1 MSKDPNVKGQT
12 PSQTVG
18 PFFAYGMSPE
28 QYGYPFKSLAGA
40 TVATDNEPGE
50 HLRLAGRVLDGNG
63 VPVDDAV
70 IELWQADAQGRY
82 AHPADPRRPNTG
94 FTGFGRTGTG
104 TDARQRFWFD
114 TVKPGVA
121 SNAHAPHMNLIVFM
135 RGLLNHVYTRVYFSD
150 EATLNATDP
159 VLQLVPKARRQTL
172 IAARHESARGVE
184 YLFDIRMQ
192 GDNATVFF
200 DV

>member
-1 MSKDPNVKGQT
+1 MSKPTTGQT

-18 PFFAYGMSPE
+18 PYFAYGMSPE
-28 QYGYPFKSLAGA
+28 QYGYPFKSIVGARVAGE
-40 TVATDNEPGE
+40 DEPGE
-50 HLRLAGRVLDGNG
+50 HLRLTGQVMDGNG
-63 VPVDDAV
+63 AVVDDAV

-104 TDARQRFWFD
+104 TDAEQRFWFD
-114 TVKPGVA
+114 TVKPGI
-121 SNAHAPHMNLIVFM
+121 SSDGHAPYLNLIVFM

-150 EATLNATDP
+150 EAALNAADP
-159 VLQLVPKARRQTL
+159 VLLLVPQTRRHTL
-172 IAARHESARGVE
+172 IAERHESSRGVE
-184 YLFDIRMQ
+184 YRFDIRMQ

-200 DV
+200 DI